1 MSSDFKYTAGL
12 NHVGSYQVSGIP
24 FATGG
29 ITAPALSGTPV
40 KVEFPYVTRWVKVV
54 PVTGSSASHLR
65 VGFSAN
71 GVKNGN
77 YFRYLAGQ
85 NTNHEGAPADPLELK
100 VTELYFIGDNSAT
113 VVFDVVAGLTNIPVG
128 RVDNIS
134 PSGSSWSGSVGV
146 G

>member
-1 MSSDFKYTAGL
+1 MSNDFRYTAGL

-71 GVKNGN
+71 GVKNSN

-128 RVDNIS
+128 RIDNIS

>member
-1 MSSDFKYTAGL
+1 MSGDFKYTAGL

-128 RVDNIS
+128 RIDNIS